1 MQRGTPSGTA
11 TSAAPSRGTSLQPSR
26 RAARAGYSA
35 VRSGDDVKIALSTSS
50 GWKPLVSWSAR
61 NSSAVAS
68 RIAWPVLAGAVVA
81 PRSPR
86 RVLLMALAGQLR
98 LMVITDAG
106 VLKGR
111 DPVEA
116 CRRAVAGG
124 ATMIQVRLKD
134 APPEE
139 VVALARALVGA
150 LAVPV
155 IVNDRVD
162 VALAAGAAGAHL
174 GQEDPPLDR
183 LRSHVPPRFLL
194 GLSVGSPAQAERGRA
209 WPADYW
215 SVGPCFATAN
225 KPDAGAPLGAEGFGR
240 LARLAPAGTP
250 VIGIGG
256 VTPANAPPLA
266 PAAAAGPVPWL
277 QRVVLRGEEDRVIGG
292 VPHLRLDNRGG
303 GEGLVS
309 REVQGVGA
317 PLPLRAPLLGELVR
331 HDADQLP
338 RPDPEREQVGR
349 REQVSLGAGRL
360 GGNADAHEQARVLGC
375 REEGIPRNLE
385 LGPGEVRHLGEPQAL
400 PHGEALLDPPA
411 ALERRHHVGPRF
423 VLPQQVHAALER
435 ACQPA
440 QPGIQPER
448 AGMGDHV
455 VGGERVDGGVI
466 AHPGTFRLYARLR
479 GLA

>member
-68 RIAWPVLAGAVVA
+68 RIAWPVLA

-86 RVLLMALAGQLR
+86 RVLLMAPAGQLR

-116 CRRAVAGG
+116 CRRAAAGG

-139 VVALARALVGA
+139 VMALARALVGA

-174 GQEDPPLDR
+174 GQEDPPL
-183 LRSHVPPRFLL
+183 
-194 GLSVGSPAQAERGRA
+194 
-209 WPADYW
+209 
-215 SVGPCFATAN
+215 
-225 KPDAGAPLGAEGFGR
+225 
-240 LARLAPAGTP
+240 
-250 VIGIGG
+250 
-256 VTPANAPPLA
+256 
-266 PAAAAGPVPWL
+266 
-277 QRVVLRGEEDRVIGG
+277 
-292 VPHLRLDNRGG
+292 
-303 GEGLVS
+303 
-309 REVQGVGA
+309 
-317 PLPLRAPLLGELVR
+317 
-331 HDADQLP
+331 
-338 RPDPEREQVGR
+338 
-349 REQVSLGAGRL
+349 
-360 GGNADAHEQARVLGC
+360 
-375 REEGIPRNLE
+375 
-385 LGPGEVRHLGEPQAL
+385 
-400 PHGEALLDPPA
+400 
-411 ALERRHHVGPRF
+411 
-423 VLPQQVHAALER
+423 
-435 ACQPA
+435 
-440 QPGIQPER
+440 
-448 AGMGDHV
+448 
-455 VGGERVDGGVI
+455 
-466 AHPGTFRLYARLR
+466 
-479 GLA
+479 